1 MQPASLRTVSLGG
14 TKRKLMNW
22 KGTQRYQLVTTTLA
36 QSCCSFALTAP
47 APFSAVVSLER
58 GGEGGGSEWRDE
70 PVSMHWHASLD
81 AQGEDECQEGGRK
94 EQLVH
99 GNLGDRH
106 HRALPLDEA
115 AQRVVP
121 ARRGT
126 QCVMLAHGR
135 CTLLNGRTRQTGWA
149 R

>member
-81 AQGEDECQEGGRK
+81 AQGEDACQEGGAK
-94 EQLVH
+94 SSWSTATLVTATIAPWPWTRRPSVLYLR
-99 GNLGDRH
+99 G
-106 HRALPLDEA
+106 A
-115 AQRVVP
+115 AHNV
-121 ARRGT
+121 
-126 QCVMLAHGR
+126 
-135 CTLLNGRTRQTGWA
+135 
-149 R
+149 